1 LAIGS
6 AVLIVDR
13 GWVENVAID
22 NIGLG
27 ILAGVPEPESWALLV
42 AGFGLLGAAMR
53 RRRTIPVV
61 VA

>member
-1 LAIGS
+1 M
-6 AVLIVDR
+6 LIVDR